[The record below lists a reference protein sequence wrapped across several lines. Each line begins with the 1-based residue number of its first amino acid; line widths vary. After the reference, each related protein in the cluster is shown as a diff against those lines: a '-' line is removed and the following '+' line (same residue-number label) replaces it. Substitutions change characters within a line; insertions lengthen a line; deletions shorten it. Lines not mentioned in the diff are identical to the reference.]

1 MKKVLLIIRLLMEGM
16 FGFCMAAL
24 LLLPETWKGA
34 IFIAM
39 IGFLG
44 MPHRYHASPEFQR
57 VNGITPGGLLAVT
70 IILLIGALCFKDV
83 FKIISKLRVR
93 HHASWCSASEI

>member
-1 MKKVLLIIRLLMEGM
+1 VKKVALIIRLLVEAM

-24 LLLPETWKGA
+24 LLLPEIWQGT
-34 IFIAM
+34 FPQRFVIAT

-44 MPHRYHASPEFQR
+44 MPYRFHASAEFHR
-57 VNGITPGGLLAVT
+57 VNVITLGGLLAVT

-83 FKIISKLRVR
+83 FKLIRKLRVSR
-93 HHASWCSASEI
+93 HES

>member
-1 MKKVLLIIRLLMEGM
+1 M

-24 LLLPETWKGA
+24 LLLPEIWNWTFPQQF
-34 IFIAM
+34 FIVI

-44 MPHRYHASPEFQR
+44 MPHRYHRLAELQR
-57 VNGITPGGLLAVT
+57 DSAITLGGLLAVT

-83 FKIISKLRVR
+83 FKIIRKLRVS
-93 HHASWCSASEI
+93 HHES